1 MPQISRQEYSS
12 LYGPTVGDCIR
23 LGDTELYVEIEK
35 DLRGYGDEVIYG
47 GGKTL
52 RAGEGG
58 DSRSVRD
65 NGVLDLVITNAT
77 IIDPILGVVKADVGI
92 RDGRI
97 AGIGKAGNPAVMDNV
112 DPHLVV
118 GNSTDAISGEHLIL
132 TAGGIDAHVHLVC
145 PQQAQTAISNGI
157 TTFFGGGIGASDG
170 TNGTTITPGA
180 WNIHR
185 IMEAAEALP
194 VNLGILGKGHA
205 YNEEPLREQI
215 EAGACGF
222 KIHEDWGAMPAII
235 RAALSVADK
244 MDVQV
249 SIHTDTLNEAGY
261 VEDTIAAMEGRVIHT
276 FHTEGAGGGHAPDI
290 IRVAGQPNV
299 LPSSTNPTLPFG
311 VNSQAELFDM
321 IMVCHNLTTTT
332 CPPTFPLRKAAFGRK
347 PSRRKTCCTTWAPFP
362 ASPAIR
368 RPWAAWAKTGSAPFR
383 RQAP

>member
-12 LYGPTVGDCIR
+12 LYGPTVGDKIR
-23 LGDTELYVEIEK
+23 LGDTDLYVEIEK

-77 IIDPILGVVKADVGI
+77 IIDAVQGVIKADVGI
-92 RDGRI
+92 RDGHI
-97 AGIGKAGNPAVMDNV
+97 VGIGKAGNPAVMDNV

-157 TTFFGGGIGASDG
+157 TTFFGGGIGPSDG

-249 SIHTDTLNEAGY
+249 SIHYRHPE
-261 VEDTIAAMEGRVIHT
+261 
-276 FHTEGAGGGHAPDI
+276 
-290 IRVAGQPNV
+290 
-299 LPSSTNPTLPFG
+299 
-311 VNSQAELFDM
+311 
-321 IMVCHNLTTTT
+321 
-332 CPPTFPLRKAAFGRK
+332 
-347 PSRRKTCCTTWAPFP
+347 
-362 ASPAIR
+362 
-368 RPWAAWAKTGSAPFR
+368 
-383 RQAP
+383 